1 MGTPVKSSSNTNA
14 LLKHL
19 AEVQQLASYFTD
31 DEICALCNVMH

>member
-1 MGTPVKSSSNTNA
+1 MGTPVKSSSNRTA

-31 DEICALCNVMH
+31 IDIPALCNVTR